1 MKIEFEVKEKSFTN
15 EKGEEIKYWV
25 ISKKLVTGR
34 EINVAIKKDKAELLL
49 MNEAVNKKN

>member
-1 MKIEFEVKEKSFTN
+1 MKMEFEVKEKTFTN
-15 EKGEEIKYWV
+15 EKGEEVKYWV

-49 MNEAVNKKN
+49 MNEAVSKKN